1 LITFVIGSSSNKY
14 KIISMRT
21 KLKQGEKVVL
31 VIRPHWI
38 FLFWPVLFTMIA
50 IVAGILIK
58 GYGYIIPF
66 IFVCYT
72 GYKMIERNRNLWAIT
87 DLRIIDEFGV
97 FSLNSKESPL
107 DKINNV
113 SYNQTFWGRLF
124 GFGNVQ
130 IQTAAEI
137 GSTTYHNVE
146 KPRELKDTITQ
157 MQEDYKKTQIR
168 SQAEELAKAIVSES
182 KNSGRSNA
190 ADEVEK
196 LYDLKQKGILTEEEY
211 IARKKKL
218 LDS

>member
-1 LITFVIGSSSNKY
+1 
-14 KIISMRT
+14 MRT
-21 KLKQGEKVVL
+21 ILKQGEKVVL

-38 FLFWPVLFTMIA
+38 LLFWPVLFTIIA
-50 IVAGILIK
+50 IIAGILIG

-72 GYKMIERNRNLWAIT
+72 GYKMVERNRNIWAVT

-113 SYNQTFWGRLF
+113 SYNQTFWGRIL
-124 GFGNVQ
+124 GYGNVQ

-137 GSTTYHNVE
+137 GSTTYCDVE
-146 KPRELKDTITQ
+146 RPKELKDTITQ
-157 MQEDYKKTQIR
+157 MQEDYKKAQIFN
-168 SQAEELAKAIVSES
+168 QAQELAKAIVSES

-196 LYDLKQKGILTEEEY
+196 LYDLKQRGILTVEEY
-211 IARKKKL
+211 NTRKKKL
-218 LDS
+218 LES